1 MYSYP
6 CFKSIHKI
14 KGVYMLENSPPMG
27 GGGSADVILRKKYE
41 MGKRM
46 GENV

>member
-1 MYSYP
+1 
-6 CFKSIHKI
+6 
-14 KGVYMLENSPPMG
+14 MLENSPPTG
-27 GGGSADVILRKKYE
+27 GGGESADVILRKKYE